1 MISYSQFPIIFQ
13 VKWYDGYSVSLSNF
27 YFHKLLI
34 FKIFYVDGEGL
45 VYKWTLQKTMPD
57 ESSLQ
62 QMKDKTKEFV
72 RRVVMPAPE
81 PTTNF
86 AQINEESDDGIKYFR
101 KR

>member
-1 MISYSQFPIIFQ
+1 M
-13 VKWYDGYSVSLSNF
+13 
-27 YFHKLLI
+27 
-34 FKIFYVDGEGL
+34 DGEGL

-81 PTTNF
+81 TTTNF

-101 KR
+101 KRSSITENEMENNNNMTNIKLRKMHNY